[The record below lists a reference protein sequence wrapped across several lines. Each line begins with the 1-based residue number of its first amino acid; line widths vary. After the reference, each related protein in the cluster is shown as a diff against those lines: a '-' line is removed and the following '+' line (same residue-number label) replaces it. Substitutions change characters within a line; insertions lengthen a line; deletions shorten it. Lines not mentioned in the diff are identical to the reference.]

1 MPKRFVFFILLVLAS
16 ALVAKGAETVV
27 PLILDVTVNTQ
38 QTQITINGDG
48 FGTKFPKV
56 LLGTTTLTVTSSTN
70 TSIQATLPGGLVAG
84 AYLVTVQNESSH
96 LLALFTAVVGQ
107 IGPSGP
113 AGPQGPS
120 GPQGAVGPNGVAGST
135 GPAGAVGPTGPA
147 GPPGPAGSTS
157 AAAICGALYP
167 NLPAAYCA
175 AAPTTPKL
183 VFLTK
188 NTFNGNL
195 GGVVGAD
202 AKCQT
207 EAEAAGLPGT
217 YKAWLSDSLGNSP
230 SITFT
235 QSTVPYVTP
244 DPSLTHVAENWS
256 GLVSGALEA
265 EIDYAAN
272 GTLLTKYSETY
283 GIWTGTN
290 PDGTASA
297 QNCSNW
303 TDGTS
308 GTGKGDLG
316 IPLDYSNGVWSNA
329 PTLNPNCSSQYGS
342 NALYC
347 FKQ

>member
-1 MPKRFVFFILLVLAS
+1 
-16 ALVAKGAETVV
+16 
-27 PLILDVTVNTQ
+27 
-38 QTQITINGDG
+38 
-48 FGTKFPKV
+48 
-56 LLGTTTLTVTSSTN
+56 
-70 TSIQATLPGGLVAG
+70 
-84 AYLVTVQNESSH
+84 
-96 LLALFTAVVGQ
+96 
-107 IGPSGP
+107 
-113 AGPQGPS
+113 
-120 GPQGAVGPNGVAGST
+120 
-135 GPAGAVGPTGPA
+135 
-147 GPPGPAGSTS
+147 
-157 AAAICGALYP
+157 
-167 NLPAAYCA
+167 
-175 AAPTTPKL
+175 

-316 IPLDYSNGVWSNA
+316 IPLDYSNGVWSYA
-329 PTLNPNCSSQYGS
+329 EATNPNCSSQYGP